1 MDSFEVMQEYMKRE
15 ISKKPSNSSFTKE
28 EKDAR
33 ALVAKVNSAKGSN
46 LREKAESVGVDY
58 QDFMNAQRL
67 IGKRY

>member
-1 MDSFEVMQEYMKRE
+1 M
-15 ISKKPSNSSFTKE
+15 SKKPSNSDFTKE

-33 ALVAKVNSAKGSN
+33 TLVAKVNSAKGSN